1 MYTGTWGY
9 TKMIKEILSQF
20 DRTIDADEINK
31 FAAMAEEWWDE
42 DGKFKPLHRLNPVRI
57 TFLKDHIAAH
67 FSRNPLDLAPLSGLK
82 ILDIGCGGGLIA
94 EPLTRL
100 GANVTGLD
108 ASKRNIEVAKLH
120 ANKMGL
126 EIEYKAAAASDLVKC
141 GSQFDAVVNLEVIEH
156 VADVNE
162 FMKDCTSL
170 MKPNGL
176 MILATLNRTAQSY
189 ALAIIGAEY
198 LLRWLPRG
206 THDWRK
212 FIRPSEL
219 AGLCRKNALDLA
231 KLCGLRYNPFSN
243 SWNLAERDLAV
254 NYIAVIKPRK
264 KDPT

>member
-1 MYTGTWGY
+1 
-9 TKMIKEILSQF
+9 MIKEILSQF
-20 DRTIDADEINK
+20 DRTIDAGEINK

-57 TFLKDHIAAH
+57 TFLKDHIATH
-67 FSRNPLDLAPLSGLK
+67 FSRDPSDFSPLSGLN

-108 ASKRNIEVAKLH
+108 ASERNIEVARLH

-141 GSQFDAVVNLEVIEH
+141 GYQFDAVVNMEVIEH
-156 VADVNE
+156 VADVDE

-170 MKPNGL
+170 IKPNGL

-189 ALAIIGAEY
+189 ALAIVGAEY

-231 KLCGLRYNPFSN
+231 KLCGLRYNPFSS

-254 NYIAVIKPRK
+254 NYIAVINRGT
-264 KDPT
+264 KDPA

>member
-1 MYTGTWGY
+1 MKKG
-9 TKMIKEILSQF
+9 IPSQF

-42 DGKFKPLHRLNPVRI
+42 DGKFKPLHKLNPVRI

-67 FSRNPLDLAPLSGLK
+67 FSRNPLDLTPLSGLK

-170 MKPNGL
+170 IKPNGL

-219 AGLCRKNALDLA
+219 ARLCRKNALDLA
-231 KLCGLRYNPFSN
+231 KLCGLRYNPFSS

-254 NYIAVIKPRK
+254 NYIAVIKRRK
-264 KDPT
+264 KDPA

>member
-1 MYTGTWGY
+1 
-9 TKMIKEILSQF
+9 MIKEILSQF
-20 DRTIDADEINK
+20 DRTIDAGEINK

-57 TFLKDHIAAH
+57 TFLKDHIATH
-67 FSRNPLDLAPLSGLK
+67 FSRDPSDFSPLSGLN

-108 ASKRNIEVAKLH
+108 ASERNIEVARLH

-141 GSQFDAVVNLEVIEH
+141 GYQFDAVVNMEVIEH
-156 VADVNE
+156 VADVDE

-170 MKPNGL
+170 IKPNGL

-189 ALAIIGAEY
+189 ALAIVGAEY

-231 KLCGLRYNPFSN
+231 KLCGLRYNPFSS
-243 SWNLAERDLAV
+243 SWSLAERDLAV
-254 NYIAVIKPRK
+254 NYIAVINRRT
-264 KDPT
+264 KDPA

>member
-1 MYTGTWGY
+1 
-9 TKMIKEILSQF
+9 MIKEILSQF
-20 DRTIDADEINK
+20 DRTIDAGEINK

-57 TFLKDHIAAH
+57 TFLKDHIATH
-67 FSRNPLDLAPLSGLK
+67 FSRDPSDFSPLSGLN

-108 ASKRNIEVAKLH
+108 ASERNIEVARLH

-141 GSQFDAVVNLEVIEH
+141 GYQFDAVVNMEVIEH
-156 VADVNE
+156 VADVDE

-170 MKPNGL
+170 IKPNGL

-189 ALAIIGAEY
+189 ALAIVGAEY

-231 KLCGLRYNPFSN
+231 KLCGLRYNPFSS

-254 NYIAVIKPRK
+254 NYIAVINRRT
-264 KDPT
+264 KDPA

>member
-1 MYTGTWGY
+1 MT
-9 TKMIKEILSQF
+9 KEILSQF
-20 DRTIDADEINK
+20 DRTIDAGEIDK

-42 DGKFKPLHRLNPVRI
+42 DGKFKPLHRLNPVRT
-57 TFLKDHIAAH
+57 TFLRDQIAAH
-67 FSRNPLDLAPLSGLK
+67 FSRDPLDIAPLSGLN

-108 ASKRNIEVAKLH
+108 ASERNIEVARLH

-126 EIEYKAAAASDLVKC
+126 EIEYKAAAASDLVRC
-141 GSQFDAVVNLEVIEH
+141 GCKFDVVVNLEVIEH
-156 VADVNE
+156 VADVDE

-170 MKPNGL
+170 IKPNGL

-206 THDWRK
+206 THNWRK

-231 KLCGLRYNPFSN
+231 KLCGFRYNPFTS
-243 SWNLAERDLAV
+243 SWSLEERDVAV
-254 NYIAVIKPRK
+254 NYIAVIKR
-264 KDPT
+264 